1 MNRRDF
7 LLATSVAAGGT
18 AASGAAAAQ
27 QGNASG
33 GGNETGGGNATG
45 GNQSAGGNQSGGNA
59 TGGNA
64 TGGNATGGNA
74 TGGNATGGNQ
84 SAGGGGGGG
93 STTTVEVGTGS
104 GTSFGPEEATIAPG
118 STIVWEWTG
127 EGGAHNVVAD
137 DGAFN
142 SGSPEEGSGITFQH
156 TFQEAG
162 EFTYHCAPHEAVGM
176 VGTIVVQ
183 EGGASSGG
191 GGGEE
196 EVDPEEMGVA
206 FQAHFVG
213 IATLLM
219 MVLSLIYSFFTLK
232 YGESPNAKGGNN

>member
-33 GGNETGGGNATG
+33 GSNETGGGNATG
-45 GNQSAGGNQSGGNA
+45 GNQSAGGNQSS
-59 TGGNA
+59 
-64 TGGNATGGNA
+64 GNA

-93 STTTVEVGTGS
+93 GTTTTVQVGTGS
-104 GTSFGPEEATIAPG
+104 GTSFGPEEVTIAPG
-118 STIVWEWTG
+118 GTVVWEWTG
-127 EGGAHNVVAD
+127 EGGAHNVVAED
-137 DGAFN
+137 ESFN

-156 TFQEAG
+156 TFQETG
-162 EFTYHCAPHEAVGM
+162 EFPYYCAPHEAVGM
-176 VGTIVVQ
+176 VGTVIVQ

-219 MVLSLIYSFFTLK
+219 MVMSLIYTFFAVK
-232 YGESPNAKGGNN
+232 YGESPNANGGNN